1 MKTILHSSFF
11 IPHFLFLLAVSFS
24 AVLSCRKDPTIDLS
38 DRQKLPQQTTGFYLL
53 NEGVMGRNNSTLDYY
68 DVNSSVYHR
77 DIYAETNP
85 GVVKKLGDVGNDLK
99 IYGGKLYA
107 VMNSSNL
114 VEVMNVADAKHI
126 TKFEV
131 ENGRYI
137 TFHEGKGYVSSYAG
151 PVQLGNKRL
160 GLVIEFDTVNLV
172 KTREVTVGYQPEEMA
187 VVNGKLYVAN
197 SGGYT
202 PTDYDRT
209 VSVID
214 LTNFK
219 EIKKIDVGINLHR
232 LKTDAYDDVYVN
244 SRGDHHGQGSK
255 LYVIDSQNNT
265 VKKTIDVS
273 VSNFCIVGDT
283 VYMYGS
289 DFDYTTGKTS
299 ITYSLLDVKSK
310 TVLPGSFISVET
322 DAAIERPY
330 GIAVDPVS
338 REVYVTD
345 ARNYTVSGTLYCF
358 DREGKKKWS
367 VTTGD
372 VPAHIAFVTKLKKQ

>member
-219 EIKKIDVGINLHR
+219 EIRKIDVGINLHR

>member
-11 IPHFLFLLAVSFS
+11 ILHFLILLSVA
-24 AVLSCRKDPTIDLS
+24 LSCRKEPTIDLS
-38 DRQKLPQQTTGFYLL
+38 DKQKIPQQTSGFYLL
-53 NEGVMGRNNSTLDYY
+53 NEGVMGRNNATLDYY
-68 DVNSSVYHR
+68 DVETSDYHR
-77 DIYAETNP
+77 NIYAETNP
-85 GVVKKLGDVGNDLK
+85 GVVGRLGDVGNDLK

-131 ENGRYI
+131 LNGRYI
-137 TFHEGKGYVSSYAG
+137 TFHEDKAYVSSYAG
-151 PVQLGNKRL
+151 PVLLGDKRL
-160 GLVIEFDTVNLV
+160 GLVLEFDTVHFRE
-172 KTREVTVGYQPEEMA
+172 TRRVTVGYQPEEMA

-202 PTDYDRT
+202 ATDYDRT

-214 LTNFK
+214 LATFA
-219 EIKKIDVGINLHR
+219 EIKKIDVGINIHR
-232 LKTDAYDDVYVN
+232 LKADAYGDVYVN
-244 SRGDHHGQGSK
+244 SRGDHHGQGSN
-255 LYVIDSQNNT
+255 LYVIDT
-265 VKKTIDVS
+265 KTDEVKKAIDVS
-273 VSNFCIVGDT
+273 VSNFCIAGDT
-283 VYMYGS
+283 IYMYGA
-289 DFDYTTGKTS
+289 DFDFTTGKTT
-299 ITYSLLDVKSK
+299 IAYNLIGVKTK
-310 TVLPGSFISVET
+310 TVLPCSFITDGTET
-322 DAAIERPY
+322 TIATPY

-358 DREGKKKWS
+358 DREGKIKWS

-372 VPAHIAFVTKLKKQ
+372 VPAHIAFVTK